1 MKPFLF
7 PFLFLILSAC
17 NMSSAKSI
25 EDCAKIYHTASN
37 NPSNDSQLKLA
48 EYLQNN
54 GQGCMQHDEYNVWL
68 VSAYQDAGEYAKSL
82 EIAKKALE
90 SASEYKPNLLQF
102 IAEAEFRTGDE
113 EKAVKMGKDIM
124 LQYPNYSPI
133 LGFLAEIATK
143 NKDFEASFKYGEKSY
158 QIEKNAG
165 SLLWMAADLHQ
176 LERHEEA
183 VNAVYKAL
191 EIEPQRIQRVAGVL
205 EGIVSLAAL
214 NRKEE
219 ATELAKRHI
228 AANPNWQ
235 DNPTFVQVAKALGL
249 VK

>member
-1 MKPFLF
+1 MKPLLLSFLF
-7 PFLFLILSAC
+7 FTLNAC
-17 NMSSAKSI
+17 NMSSAKTYQEC
-25 EDCAKIYHTASN
+25 EDSYLKTMNAESMSASEKA
-37 NPSNDSQLKLA
+37 SFL
-48 EYLQNN
+48 EQN
-54 GQGCMQHDEYNVWL
+54 GKACMQYETYNLWL
-68 VSAYQDAGEYAKSL
+68 AIAYQDAGDYTKSVR
-82 EIAKKALE
+82 IAQAALTFSKE
-90 SASEYKPNLLQF
+90 DTPNLLQV
-102 IAEAEFRTGDE
+102 IAEAELRTGDE
-113 EKAVKMGKDIM
+113 AKAVKIGEDIM
-124 LQYPNYSPI
+124 SQYPNYSPI

-143 NKDFEASFKYGEKSY
+143 NQDFKTSLIYAEKAY

-165 SLLWMAADLHQ
+165 TLLWMAADLHQ

-191 EIEPQRIQRVAGVL
+191 ELEPQRIQRAPGVL

-249 VK
+249 VE